1 MSMAVEIYF
10 STRRCYGSKKGF
22 NACVGQFSN
31 FSLDIDDTYGPV
43 VSASGEL
50 DTTGAEAHPWA
61 NFSR

>member
-22 NACVGQFSN
+22 NACVGQVNN
-31 FSLDIDDTYGPV
+31 FALDIDDTYGPV
-43 VSASGEL
+43 VSSSGAL
-50 DTTGAEAHPWA
+50 SSTGDAAHPWA